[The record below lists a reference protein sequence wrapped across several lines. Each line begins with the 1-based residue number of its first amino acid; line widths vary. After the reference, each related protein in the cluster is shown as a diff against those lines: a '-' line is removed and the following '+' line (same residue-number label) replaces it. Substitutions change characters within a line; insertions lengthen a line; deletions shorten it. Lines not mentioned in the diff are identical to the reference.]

1 MKKHLLIIIE
11 AILSLLILS
20 LFAGLCI
27 IEHKLLL
34 IVLAL
39 MGSIYFVYK
48 VVLGV
53 RLIIDIIEGPREKK
67 VVFAGALGE
76 EHLDFF
82 WKISYTNLYF
92 DDDVLTKNYLV
103 FADVDALAEKL
114 QREDIIQISFY
125 QRSRIILQIGRNDRM
140 RE

>member
-27 IEHKLLL
+27 IEHNFLL

-39 MGSIYFVYK
+39 MGSIFFVYK

-76 EHLDFF
+76 GHLDFF

-103 FADVDALAEKL
+103 FADEDALEGKL